1 MVTKTR
7 CVHQYG
13 RSSRRV
19 FATARGVPRPDISLQ
34 STGLAAAPPDSGS
47 TWSLSERDATI
58 TVSLHGDFD
67 ETQAKGLEAAVRGR
81 MSGAVPGAHVF
92 IFDLD
97 GLRRC
102 SVEGREVLASLQRHL
117 GGVARR
123 TAYVTSRP
131 LFRGVALWI
140 CHSAPDSN
148 ARTFPGLAAATAWLT
163 SSEAR
168 GEVLMRGA
176 ESWIERTRS
185 LAFAKEARR

>member
-1 MVTKTR
+1 MTR
-7 CVHQYG
+7 ICCRACLYFT
-13 RSSRRV
+13 RLFRYNPS
-19 FATARGVPRPDISLQ
+19 D
-34 STGLAAAPPDSGS
+34 LAAAPPNSGATS
-47 TWSLSERDATI
+47 GDTWSLSESDATI
-58 TVSLHGDFD
+58 TVSLRGDFD
-67 ETQAKGLEAAVRGR
+67 EAQAKALDRAVRGR

-92 IFDLD
+92 VFDLD

-102 SVEGREVLASLQRHL
+102 SVEGREVLAALQRHL

-148 ARTFPGLAAATAWLT
+148 ARTFPNLGAAMAWLA

-168 GEVLMRGA
+168 GDVLMRGA

-185 LAFAKEARR
+185 LTFAKEAAR